1 MKKKI
6 AIVNQR
12 YGAEV
17 NGGSEY
23 YTKKLAE
30 HLLPYYD
37 IEVLTTTA
45 LDYDT
50 WAPYY
55 PEGEQV
61 VDGVFVRRF
70 PVEKQRSRM
79 GFRIIN
85 KLLQTLPY
93 FWRVLEPIWIKS
105 QGPFCPELIQ
115 YIRSHKEE
123 FDVFIFVTYL
133 YYTTA
138 VGVPEV
144 IEKAILVPTAHDE
157 YCIYF
162 HMYQKLFQKVRGI
175 VYLTEE
181 ECNFVQGLFDNKNIP
196 YQIAGS
202 GIEVPEH
209 VDIAGFRK
217 KYQIESEYVLY
228 VGRVDVGKNCD
239 ELFDYFITF
248 SRTKKSQV
256 ELVVIGK
263 IMMEKPECDK
273 IHFLGFLSEEYKY
286 AAIAGAKALIMPSAY
301 ESLSLVVLEAMAL
314 GVPVMVNGVCNV
326 LEGHCRKS
334 GAGISY
340 RDYYQFEAGLSR
352 ILIDDK
358 LYENMH
364 IAGKQYVCVYYDWQ
378 RTIKKY
384 QQIIDRSL

>member
-30 HLLPYYD
+30 HLQPYYD

-70 PVEKQRSRM
+70 PVEKQRSRT

-85 KLLQTLPY
+85 KLLQILPY

-115 YIRSHKEE
+115 YIRSHKEK

-138 VGVPEV
+138 VGAPEV
-144 IEKAILVPTAHDE
+144 MEKAILVPTAHDE

-162 HMYQKLFQKVRGI
+162 HMYQKLFQKIRGI

-181 ECNFVQGLFDNKNIP
+181 ECNFVQRLFDNKNIP
-196 YQIAGS
+196 HQIAGS
-202 GIEVPEH
+202 GIDVPAQ

-217 KYQIESEYVLY
+217 KYQIESEYILY

-248 SRTKKSQV
+248 SGTKKSQV

-263 IMMEKPECDK
+263 MMMEKPECDN

-286 AAIAGAKALIMPSAY
+286 AAIAGAKALIMPSAH

-314 GVPVMVNGVCNV
+314 GIPVMVNGACNV
-326 LEGHCRKS
+326 LEGHCKKS
-334 GAGISY
+334 GAGIAY
-340 RDYYQFEAGLSR
+340 RDYYQFEAGLNR

-358 LYENMH
+358 SCENLQ
-364 IAGKQYVCVYYDWQ
+364 IAGKQYVCEYYDWQ

-384 QQIIDRSL
+384 QQIIDGSL

>member
-50 WAPYY
+50 WKPYY
-55 PEGEQV
+55 PEGEQI

-70 PVEKQRSRM
+70 PVKKQRNRNE
-79 GFRIIN
+79 FRIVN
-85 KLLQTLPY
+85 KLLLTLPPL
-93 FWRVLEPIWIKS
+93 FKVLEPLWIKA

-115 YIRSHKEE
+115 YIREHKEE
-123 FDVFIFVTYL
+123 FHAFVFVTYL
-133 YYTTA
+133 YYTT
-138 VGVPEV
+138 VMGVPEV
-144 IEKAILVPTAHDE
+144 AEKSILVPTAHDE

-162 HMYQKLFQKVRGI
+162 SVYRKLFQMTRGI

-181 ECNFVQGLFDNKNIP
+181 ERNFVQGLFNNEGIP

-202 GIEVPEH
+202 GIDVPEQ
-209 VDIAGFRK
+209 VDIIGFRE
-217 KYQIESEYVLY
+217 KYHIRSAYALY
-228 VGRVDVGKNCD
+228 VGRVDIGKNCD
-239 ELFDYFITF
+239 DLFDYFNKF
-248 SRTKKSQV
+248 NEVRKNQV
-256 ELVVIGK
+256 KLVAIGK
-263 IMMEKPECDK
+263 VMMKKPESEY
-273 IHFLGFLSEEYKY
+273 IQLLGFVSEEDKY
-286 AAIAGAKALIMPSAY
+286 AAIAGAKVLIMPSAH
-301 ESLSLVVLEAMAL
+301 ESLSLAVLEAMAF
-314 GVPVMVNGVCNV
+314 GVPVMVNGDCAV

-340 RDYYQFEAGLSR
+340 RDYEEFERGLSR
-352 ILIDDK
+352 IV
-358 LYENMH
+358 YELEYYQNMRDT
-364 IAGKQYVCVYYDWQ
+364 G
-378 RTIKKY
+378 KKY
-384 QQIIDRSL
+384 VKEYYNWNETVKKYRKIIDVK

>member
-30 HLLPYYD
+30 HLQPYYD

-61 VDGVFVRRF
+61 VDGVSVRRF
-70 PVEKQRSRM
+70 TVKFPRNITI
-79 GFRIIN
+79 FRIVN
-85 KLLQTLPY
+85 KLLQMFPRYRAL
-93 FWRVLEPIWIKS
+93 FEPFWIKA
-105 QGPFCPELIQ
+105 QGPYCPRLIQ
-115 YIRSHKEE
+115 YIGDHR
-123 FDVFIFVTYL
+123 DDYDIFIFVTYL

-138 VGVPEV
+138 LGMPEV
-144 IEKAILVPTAHDE
+144 AEKTIFVPTAHDE

-162 HMYQKLFQKVRGI
+162 FIYKKLFKKAKGI

-181 ECNFVQGLFDNKNIP
+181 ERDFVQKLFNNKMIP
-196 YQIAGS
+196 HQVAGT
-202 GIEVPEH
+202 GIDVPEQ
-209 VDIAGFRK
+209 VNPEMFRK
-217 KYQIESEYVLY
+217 KYEIDFDYIIY
-228 VGRVDVGKNCD
+228 VGRVDDGKNCD
-239 ELFDYFITF
+239 ELFDFFTKYCQ
-248 SRTKKSQV
+248 RTGDKIR
-256 ELVVIGK
+256 LVLIGK
-263 IMMEKPECDK
+263 MMMKQPRGDL
-273 IHFLGFLSEEYKY
+273 IHSLGFVSEEDKY
-286 AAIAGAKALIMPSAY
+286 AAMAGAKALIMPSMY

-314 GVPVMVNGVCNV
+314 GIPVLVNGCCAV

-340 RDYYQFEAGLSR
+340 RNYSEFECGLE
-352 ILIDDK
+352 K
-358 LYENMH
+358 LLYDERLQKRMRQ
-364 IAGKQYVCVYYDWQ
+364 AGKGYIRNYYSWDEVIEKYVGL
-378 RTIKKY
+378 IEK
-384 QQIIDRSL
+384 

>member
-144 IEKAILVPTAHDE
+144 MEKAILVPTAHDE

-239 ELFDYFITF
+239 ELFDYFIKF
-248 SRTKKSQV
+248 NRSAKKKLR
-256 ELVVIGK
+256 LVVVGK
-263 IMMEKPECDK
+263 VMMEKPENEHIK
-273 IHFLGFLSEEYKY
+273 LLGFLPEEDKY
-286 AAIAGAKALIMPSAY
+286 AAIAGAKMLIMPSVH
-301 ESLSLVVLEAMAL
+301 ESLSLVVLESMAL
-314 GVPVMVNGVCNV
+314 GVPVMVNGDCAV
-326 LEGHCRKS
+326 LEGHCKKS

-340 RDYYQFEAGLSR
+340 RGYSQFEQGLKRIYANSDLYRNMQSAGE
-352 ILIDDK
+352 K
-358 LYENMH
+358 
-364 IAGKQYVCVYYDWQ
+364 YVREYYGWN
-378 RTIKKY
+378 RTVRKY
-384 QQIIDRSL
+384 QQIIDGI

>member
-30 HLLPYYD
+30 HLQPYYD

-45 LDYDT
+45 LAYDT

-144 IEKAILVPTAHDE
+144 MEKAILVPTAHDE

-248 SRTKKSQV
+248 SRTKKSRV

-364 IAGKQYVCVYYDWQ
+364 IAGKQYVCEYYDWQ